1 MDIVDTTKEPFYN
14 RGGMTTHNYDGG
26 SRSRDRSSYTV
37 RSPGQEHP
45 ERYFSAFHA
54 SQPWAYGEKLN
65 YFGGTGGNDAC
76 LQPSHSNIA
85 HWGTDETK
93 SWNANMRMEVCQK
106 PIEGMASHTCADQS
120 NRKAARWRPRPC
132 FRALPLTRRQIHRH
146 LFQFQRL
153 WAAQKIR
160 RGLGHAL
167 HVLKVFLGHAFDISS
182 TAGTII
188 DPDVTR
194 FNKTEDPAN
203 LAQDWKYEGPVGRQ
217 QLPKYLT
224 NNTYYLPQK
233 MPKVPSWSTDDLW
246 DTPAGY
252 DDAYNRHCPYRT
264 HIMGKA
270 VLYMPFNRDTTDY
283 KTFDPA
289 HPTIGNTDA
298 AKFWGKPYWATGAGG
313 AMGCHSPANPPWA
326 FPGSF

>member
-1 MDIVDTTKEPFYN
+1 MFSK
-14 RGGMTTHNYDGG
+14 
-26 SRSRDRSSYTV
+26 SS
-37 RSPGQEHP
+37 
-45 ERYFSAFHA
+45 
-54 SQPWAYGEKLN
+54 
-65 YFGGTGGNDAC
+65 
-76 LQPSHSNIA
+76 
-85 HWGTDETK
+85 
-93 SWNANMRMEVCQK
+93 
-106 PIEGMASHTCADQS
+106 
-120 NRKAARWRPRPC
+120 
-132 FRALPLTRRQIHRH
+132 
-146 LFQFQRL
+146 
-153 WAAQKIR
+153 
-160 RGLGHAL
+160 
-167 HVLKVFLGHAFDISS
+167 LGHAFDISS

-326 FPGSF
+326 FPGVVLNERYGDDVVKQACPTEYTEGTHQIMNDDCKWAAWAPNLIERWDFDSSLTPTQSGSAQNYWKPQVRGPSRALRFRPGMPPKLTLAPLRIANFQEHSERRASAWRRCRWPLSRSGVARVEL